1 MKVIDLLPVLD
12 SGFEES
18 DSVGI
23 WESYNSEIKKI
34 GYVNQTEVVSMCG
47 SVDDLLNRTIERLSV
62 YQEESTIR
70 ILVENIDW

>member
-23 WESYNSEIKKI
+23 WESYNTEIKKI
-34 GYVNQTEVVSMCG
+34 GYVNQAEVVSMCG
-47 SVDDLLNRTIERLSV
+47 SVDHLLNRTVERLSV

-70 ILVENIDW
+70 IWVENED

>member
-12 SGFEES
+12 CGFEES

-23 WESYNSEIKKI
+23 WESYNHEKEKI
-34 GYVNQTEVVSMCG
+34 GYVNQREVVSLYG
-47 SVDDLLNRTIERLSV
+47 TVDELLYRTVERLSV

-70 ILVENIDW
+70 IWVESKDL

>member
-23 WESYNSEIKKI
+23 WELYNSEIEKI
-34 GYVNQTEVVSMCG
+34 GYANQREVVSLRG
-47 SVDDLLNRTIERLSV
+47 SVDDLLNRTVERLSV
-62 YQEESTIR
+62 YQGESLIR
-70 ILVENIDW
+70 VWVESED

>member
-23 WESYNSEIKKI
+23 WKLFNSEIEKI
-34 GYVNQTEVVSMCG
+34 GYVNQREVVSLHG
-47 SVDDLLNRTIERLSV
+47 SVDDLLNRTVERLSV
-62 YQEESTIR
+62 YQGESIIR
-70 ILVENIDW
+70 VWVESED